1 MKRYIFKTFSGDPRP
16 IIHCLN
22 WFVIG
27 IGEME
32 GKKFWYISAYL
43 FNTEI
48 GDIYRYWPEAFDISL
63 GKEDDF
69 EVVRGGKH
77 YVIPALRSLE
87 FSDGINYFTKEIS
100 QTALFTISKLSE
112 MRLSDTDI
120 ARRLNLTL
128 HQYRS
133 LQKNPLVK
141 TAINSGYQ
149 EYLNKVLKS
158 IDCG

>member
-1 MKRYIFKTFSGDPRP
+1 MKRYIFKTFSSDPRP
-16 IIHCLN
+16 IIHCFH
-22 WFVIG
+22 WFVVG
-27 IGEME
+27 IGVLE
-32 GKKFWYISAYL
+32 GKRYWYISAY
-43 FNTEI
+43 FDI
-48 GDIYRYWPEAFDISL
+48 SFMKDIYEFWPEAFDISL
-63 GKEDDF
+63 GKEEDF

-77 YVIPALRSLE
+77 YVIPALRNLE

-100 QTALFTISKLSE
+100 QTALFTISKLNE

-149 EYLNKVLKS
+149 EYLSKVLKS
-158 IDCG
+158 LDCG